1 MNGNTGRI
9 AAVDLSSGTVETLD
23 CPEETYRRFIGGSG
37 LAARIFWDRA
47 DFSAEPLAPEA
58 LLIFMNGPLA
68 GVKLSGASRMC
79 AAARSPLTGGFADTS
94 CGGHFPPALKF
105 AGFDGLVITGK
116 AGVPSILKIADA
128 TVTIEAAGDAWGRG
142 IYATNA
148 MLEAKFGKDSTSLAI
163 GPAGEAM
170 VPFACILNRA
180 HHAFGRCGLGA
191 VMGSKHLKAIVV
203 AKSDAGKIAV
213 ADGKR
218 LKALIKEVTPRIK
231 ESIISQV
238 LHDFGSAG
246 NLEGH
251 VYNGDVP
258 IRNWTSN
265 FNEEMADA
273 LTGSTL
279 TEKYLTGTGTC
290 AYCVVAC
297 KRIVQVDEG
306 PFAIPRSPGPEY
318 ETVAAFGTLLG
329 SSDLAAVCKANYLC
343 NDLGMDTITAGSTIA
358 WAMEAWEKGH
368 LTAEH
373 TGGIALEWADM
384 DTVVNSVLP
393 MMAARQGALG
403 SLLSRGSAAAAREI
417 GNEALA
423 YTAQS
428 KGLEAPMHDPRG
440 GGHGH
445 AVAYAVSPRGACHVA
460 TAMHFMETGACDYP
474 EIGFEFDLEALTHE
488 KKAETMVLA
497 TAIGMIE
504 NSACLCQYAD
514 RALTITD
521 MVDLLNSAAGYGYS
535 VASMMEAGL
544 RVFHLKRCINYRFG
558 FSASD
563 DALTPRMLEPARDG
577 EPEGIEIRFD
587 DMKSRFYAL
596 MALDT
601 VRGIASPEKL
611 KALGLA
617 QEAELLWGGV
627 Q

>member
-1 MNGNTGRI
+1 MKGNTGRI
-9 AAVDLSSGTVETLD
+9 AAVDLSAGTVEMLHY
-23 CPEETYRRFIGGSG
+23 PEDTYRQFIGGSG
-37 LAARIFWDRA
+37 MAARLFWDRA
-47 DFSAEPLAPEA
+47 DFSADPLAPQA
-58 LLIFMNGPLA
+58 LLVFMNGPLA
-68 GVKLSGASRMC
+68 GVKLSGASRMS
-79 AAARSPLTGGFADTS
+79 AAGRSPLTKGFADTS
-94 CGGHFPPALKF
+94 CGGYFPPALKY

-116 AGVPSILKIADA
+116 APVPSIIRIADGA
-128 TVTIEAAGDAWGRG
+128 VTIEAAGDAWGRG
-142 IYATNA
+142 IYTTNA
-148 MLEAKFGKDSTSLAI
+148 MLEDRYGKASTSLAI

-203 AKSDAGKIAV
+203 EKGDAGKLSV
-213 ADGKR
+213 ADGQR
-218 LKALIKEVTPRIK
+218 LKALIKAVTPRIR

-251 VYNGDVP
+251 MYDGDVP

-265 FNEEMADA
+265 FNEEMAEA

-279 TEKYLTGTGTC
+279 TDQYLTGTRTC

-297 KRIVQVDEG
+297 KRVVKVDEG
-306 PFAIPRSPGPEY
+306 PFSIPRSPGPEY

-343 NDLGMDTITAGSTIA
+343 NDFGMDTISTGSTIA

-368 LTAEH
+368 LTPER
-373 TGGIALEWADM
+373 TGGIPLEWADM
-384 DTVVNSVLP
+384 ETVVNKVLP
-393 MMAARQGALG
+393 MMAAREGKLG
-403 SLLSRGSAAAAREI
+403 RLLSQGCAAAAREI
-417 GNEALA
+417 GHASID

-445 AVAYAVSPRGACHVA
+445 TIAYAVSPRGACHVA
-460 TAMHFMETGACDYP
+460 TAMHFMESGACHYP
-474 EIGFEFDLEALTHE
+474 EIGFEFDLEALTDE
-488 KKAETMVLA
+488 KKPETMVLA

-514 RALTITD
+514 RSLTIND
-521 MVDLLNSAAGYGYS
+521 MVDLINSTTGYGYS
-535 VASMMEAGL
+535 LSSMMEAGT
-544 RVFHLKRCINYRFG
+544 RVFHLKRCINFRFG
-558 FSASD
+558 FTASN

-587 DMKSRFYAL
+587 EMKSRFYAL

-601 VRGIASPEKL
+601 ARGVASREKL
-611 KALGLA
+611 LSLGLA
-617 QEAELLWGGV
+617 DEAELIWGES